1 MVPIKG
7 VEQLLWPFCSPVSYH
22 DPLGLLVCS
31 VSHRRLLFLATQP
44 LEKGLEEHITVLN
57 ASSSE
62 EVEEEFNHIR
72 VTGTRLPLVLVH
84 SGCYSK
90 IPQTE

>member
-62 EVEEEFNHIR
+62 EVEEEFNH
-72 VTGTRLPLVLVH
+72 
-84 SGCYSK
+84 
-90 IPQTE
+90 TE